1 VHNFVVTCD
10 GGSLGNGTKDSVGYG
25 SFIVQRVNPKTK
37 SRQFRHT
44 FGAGIT
50 NNEAEY
56 MIVIEALKL
65 IKSVL
70 EASGVGVKGNSILIY
85 SDSML
90 VIGQCQMEWKVKAAN
105 LRPLNTELMNLINKF
120 RNVEF
125 IKISGDTMKSIL
137 GH

>member
-1 VHNFVVTCD
+1 MTDFIITAD
-10 GGSLGNGTKDSVGYG
+10 GGSLGNGTKDSMGYG
-25 SFIVQRVNPKTK
+25 SFIVERINPKTK
-37 SRQFRHT
+37 SKQFRHT

-70 EASGVGVKGNSILIY
+70 ETSGENVKGSSLTIY

-90 VIGQCQMEWKVKAAN
+90 VIGHCSYGWKIKALN
-105 LRPLNTELMNLINKF
+105 LRPLNTELMTLINEFGK
-120 RNVEF
+120 VEF
-125 IKISGDTMKSIL
+125 IKISGDLMKSIL